1 MTSVDVISST
11 DMESANEINGEDP
24 KFQISYIC

>member
-1 MTSVDVISST
+1 MKSVDVISST
-11 DMESANEINGEDP
+11 DIESANKINDEDP